1 MRRLIEG
8 LACVPLVIG
17 ILLFILGG
25 VGFGAEVG
33 AGDAA
38 HFVRSGVG
46 ARAVGMGGAFVS
58 VADDVNTAYWNSAG
72 LIQSA
77 SVHVGGTYESR
88 YGGLLEFQCVAGSLF
103 SPTLG
108 GGFMWAHLDMYSMY
122 SVSAAIGLGK
132 FALGFTGKLYNFSVL
147 GQKASGVGIDVGSLY
162 RTSLEGVEI
171 ALAVTSDDIGWSKIR
186 WQGYT
191 STDCAA
197 WVTRLGVGIRIQTQF
212 GSWRA
217 AADWEIAL
225 RRPPRQGE
233 SDYFSTAL
241 KNGLN
246 LGTEVWLG
254 KIAFRAG
261 LSDIS
266 ITERELSV
274 RSTLGLGI
282 RVQGIALDVAWV
294 PSHQLGS
301 TYILSTEVQL

>member
-1 MRRLIEG
+1 ML
-8 LACVPLVIG
+8 LVIAS
-17 ILLFILGG
+17 LLFVLSG
-25 VGFGAEVG
+25 VGFGAETG

-38 HFVRSGVG
+38 HFLRSGVG
-46 ARAVGMGGAFVS
+46 ARSMGMGGAFVT
-58 VADDVNTAYWNSAG
+58 VADDVNAAYWNSAG
-72 LIQSA
+72 LIQIA
-77 SVHVGGTYESR
+77 SVCVGGTYESR
-88 YGGLLEFQCVAGSLF
+88 YSGLVEFQCVAGSLF

-108 GGFMWAHLDMYSMY
+108 VGFIWAHLDMYSMY

-132 FALGFTGKLYNFSVL
+132 LAVGGTGKVYSFSVP
-147 GQKASGVGIDVGSLY
+147 GQRASGIGIDVGGLY
-162 RTSLEGVEI
+162 RTSLNRVDV
-171 ALAVTSDDIGWSKIR
+171 AFAVTSDDIGWSKIH
-186 WQGYT
+186 WQEYT
-191 STDCAA
+191 STDYAA
-197 WVTRLGVGIRIQTQF
+197 WVTHLGVGIWTQTQF

-261 LSDIS
+261 LTGIS
-266 ITERELSV
+266 ITDGKLSAQA
-274 RSTLGLGI
+274 TLGLGMQ
-282 RVQGIALDVAWV
+282 VQGITFDAAWV
-294 PSHQLGS
+294 SSELGS

>member
-1 MRRLIEG
+1 MNRLIEG
-8 LACVPLVIG
+8 LACLPLVIG
-17 ILLFILGG
+17 ILLFILSG

-38 HFVRSGVG
+38 HFLRSGVG
-46 ARAVGMGGAFVS
+46 ARAMGMGGAFVS

-72 LIQSA
+72 LIQTA
-77 SVHVGGTYESR
+77 SVRVGGTYESR
-88 YGGLLEFQCVAGSLF
+88 YSGLGKFQCAAGSLF

-108 GGFMWAHLDMYSMY
+108 VGFIWAHLDMYSMY

-132 FALGFTGKLYNFSVL
+132 FALGFTGKLYNFSVP
-147 GQKASGVGIDVGSLY
+147 GHRASGIGIGTGSLY
-162 RTSLEGVEI
+162 RFSFNGVDI
-171 ALAVTSDDIGWSKIR
+171 TFAATSDDIGWSRIR
-186 WQGYT
+186 WEGYT

-197 WVTRLGVGIRIQTQF
+197 WVTRLGAGIRIQTQF

-254 KIAFRAG
+254 KIALRTG
-261 LSDIS
+261 LTDIS
-266 ITERELSV
+266 ITEGELSA
-274 RSTLGLGI
+274 RPTLGLGI
-282 RVQGIALDVAWV
+282 RVQGIAFDMAWV